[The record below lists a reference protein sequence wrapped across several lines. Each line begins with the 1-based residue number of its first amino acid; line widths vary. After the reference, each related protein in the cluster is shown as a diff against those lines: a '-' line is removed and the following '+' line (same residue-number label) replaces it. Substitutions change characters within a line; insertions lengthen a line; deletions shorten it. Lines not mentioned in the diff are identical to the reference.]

1 MNASYRKASKGEV
14 TCEQCRHSK
23 VREIGGRLECLVSSA
38 RHYVVGRTHTCD
50 LAVQRGAA

>member
-1 MNASYRKASKGEV
+1 MNASYRKARKGEV